1 MFKLI
6 LVFCC
11 SLFFSKDV
19 FSQTHNVENVKITIL
34 STMLAQEGI
43 GEWGFSAL
51 IEVDSNKILFDAGGR
66 KSTVLEN
73 SKELNIDLSKVTSI
87 VLSHWHDDH
96 TSGWLPLRN
105 ELKPIQ
111 INALSKTHVANGFF
125 DIRIPINSKDSISRR
140 KDSIDYVLTGGS
152 IIEHSSFDKI
162 SPGIY
167 LTGNV
172 PRVYDE
178 RNYYKDMWRLDEFNN
193 LQEDN
198 IPDDMSLVISTK
210 QGLIL
215 ISGCGHSG
223 IVNTIAHINKNL
235 PNQKIIAAIGGF
247 HLLKCTDKQI
257 KWTAENLKKAGVKYF
272 MGAHCTGMEAVYEIR
287 TLASLKRGDCII
299 GSVGDIFNLNKG
311 FITGDLNK

>member
-6 LVFCC
+6 LVFWC

-19 FSQTHNVENVKITIL
+19 FSQTHYVENVKITIL

-162 SPGIY
+162 LPGIY

-287 TLASLKRGDCII
+287 KFASLKRGDCII

>member
-1 MFKLI
+1 MFKLLLI
-6 LVFCC
+6 FCC

-162 SPGIY
+162 LPGVY

-178 RNYYKDMWRLDEFNN
+178 RNYYKDMWRLDKFNN

-272 MGAHCTGMEAVYEIR
+272 MGAHCTGMEPVYEIR
-287 TLASLKRGDCII
+287 KFASLKRGDCII

>member
-162 SPGIY
+162 LPGIY

-235 PNQKIIAAIGGF
+235 PNQKIITAIGGF

>member
-1 MFKLI
+1 
-6 LVFCC
+6 
-11 SLFFSKDV
+11 
-19 FSQTHNVENVKITIL
+19 
-34 STMLAQEGI
+34 
-43 GEWGFSAL
+43 
-51 IEVDSNKILFDAGGR
+51 
-66 KSTVLEN
+66 LEN

-125 DIRIPINSKDSISRR
+125 DIRIPVNSKDSISRR

-162 SPGIY
+162 LPGVY

-272 MGAHCTGMEAVYEIR
+272 MGAHCTGMEPVYEIR
-287 TLASLKRGDCII
+287 KFASLKRGDCII